1 MEASHIVELLP
12 LKLAI
17 RNCATLRQNRIDVW
31 TSLYVEC
38 FFSVALSN
46 ELLLLTETMEG
57 GRSASRGRVAS
68 DQNDDGAILAA
79 SSEPHPDSIIFHFS
93 ENHRMPP
100 PRRAAALQ

>member
-17 RNCATLRQNRIDVW
+17 RNCATPRQNRIDVW
-31 TSLYVEC
+31 TSLSVGC

-79 SSEPHPDSIIFHFS
+79 SSEPHPDSFIFHFF
-93 ENHRMPP
+93 
-100 PRRAAALQ
+100 

>member
-1 MEASHIVELLP
+1 MTSGRLFLLG
-12 LKLAI
+12 
-17 RNCATLRQNRIDVW
+17 V
-31 TSLYVEC
+31 

-79 SSEPHPDSIIFHFS
+79 SSEPQPDSFIFHFS
-93 ENHRMPP
+93 IFF
-100 PRRAAALQ
+100 